1 VSDAAAPANSPT
13 PAGAPAADAGPR
25 DPVTAHA
32 ARLVQAKVPGAVVEV
47 VETGRHPF
55 LRITA
60 EHLVAAC
67 LVLRDDPELALDCC
81 HLVSA
86 VDWLGKTPAD
96 GPGSIEVVY
105 HLVSYAK
112 KTSAAYRRSAVKNDG
127 FVVLRVRVPRDKP
140 EVPSVMGVWVGAD
153 WHEREMWDL
162 MGVKFTDRP
171 LLRRILLPEDWP
183 GHPLRKDWA
192 YPVEYHG
199 IPIIPPEGR

>member
-1 VSDAAAPANSPT
+1 MSDAPAPATS
-13 PAGAPAADAGPR
+13 APAADAGPR

-32 ARLVQAKVPGAVVEV
+32 ARLVAARLPGALQEA

-55 LRITA
+55 LR
-60 EHLVAAC
+60 VAAER
-67 LVLRDDPELALDCC
+67 LVDVARLVRDDPELRMDCC

-86 VDWLGKTPAD
+86 VDWPAKTPAD
-96 GPGSIEVVY
+96 GPGTIDVVY
-105 HLVSYAK
+105 HLVSYVK
-112 KTSAAYRRSAVKNDG
+112 KTTPAYRKSAVKNDG
-127 FVVLRVRVPRDKP
+127 FLVLRVRVPRDAP

-162 MGVKFTDRP
+162 MGVRFTGRAS
-171 LLRRILLPEDWP
+171 LRRILLPEDWP